1 MNDKIELL
9 PVENI
14 EESVKS
20 EASHIMGC
28 NILNN
33 SAFRDHDN
41 LRDEGK
47 RLKPQRVRPHEFPGL
62 PPRVDHAS
70 KHECCGQ
77 DDDQMREFISDR
89 IISNAVG
96 AFESHQVD
104 DVSRRCQEEN
114 FHAGVINRDEVQE
127 KIEIAHRKRKK
138 VQLLRF
144 ARQS

>member
-1 MNDKIELL
+1 
-9 PVENI
+9 
-14 EESVKS
+14 
-20 EASHIMGC
+20 
-28 NILNN
+28 
-33 SAFRDHDN
+33 
-41 LRDEGK
+41 
-47 RLKPQRVRPHEFPGL
+47 
-62 PPRVDHAS
+62 
-70 KHECCGQ
+70 
-77 DDDQMREFISDR
+77 MREFISYR